1 MLFIDLNNYEK
12 DFQRNLEDW
21 CLGGPKKGGWTR
33 EGEEIKLTKK
43 IFVKNFLHEYVD
55 IDQVLEKNFKEVQK
69 WHIDFLNNNKHI
81 EKTKY
86 YIEYLFPRYN
96 LESIFF
102 AKKFLKLF
110 QTINLKG
117 FNKKNP
123 IMLADISSLNL
134 GFKYFRFDGCH
145 RTACCKVLGFKKIFS
160 LVFKTTEK

>member
-21 CLGGPKKGGWTR
+21 CLGGPKKSGWTR

-55 IDQVLEKNFKEVQK
+55 IDQVLEKNFREVQK
-69 WHIDFLNNNKHI
+69 WHIDFLNNNKNI

-96 LESIFF
+96 FESIYF

-145 RTACCKVLGFKKIFS
+145 RAACCKVLGFKKIFS